1 MGKLIDGDKLI
12 STLVWGHYGIG
23 NHLQT
28 VQQAIDDM
36 RGEDAVH
43 NIIRCH
49 ECKYFR
55 VDFPDPHEPPWCRQ
69 WGIEPDAG
77 DYCSRA
83 ERHKHE

>member
-36 RGEDAVH
+36 RGEDAVPV
-43 NIIRCH
+43 IRCRECNHLQGVYIGDSH
-49 ECKYFR
+49 EWICMKL
-55 VDFPDPHEPPWCRQ
+55 HRQ
-69 WGIEPDAG
+69 VLDIN
-77 DYCSRA
+77 YCCWA
-83 ERHKHE
+83 ERRDR